1 MSTPRRNI
9 EDVLPLSPLQEGMLF
24 HSVHDEGPADL
35 YVRQLAVDLHG
46 ELDRDRLYAAAEALL
61 RRHANLR
68 VGFRHEGLAKPV
80 QVVARSVTLPWR
92 DEDVSAERDPE
103 AAAGKLVEADR
114 WARFDLRLPPLVR
127 FTLIRLAPGRHRFL
141 MTHHHILWDGWSSS
155 ILLRELAVLHRQS
168 GDDRGLPRVRPYK
181 EYLGW
186 LSGRD
191 RASSERAWRR
201 ALDGVTGPTLAG
213 PAGGS
218 RVAAVPE
225 TLTAT
230 LDARTTRGLQQR
242 ARELGVTLNTLVQA
256 GWAVAL
262 GALTGRRDVVFGT
275 TVSGRPAQLP
285 GVESMV
291 GMFINTVPVRAV
303 LDPAEPLRELLL
315 RLQAEHAGLADH
327 HHVGL
332 ADIQRWAGHR
342 ELFDTVTV
350 FENYPFDGDDGG
362 TFDDL
367 KVTDVEAQS
376 ATHYPLYL
384 LALPGETLTLHLK
397 YQPHLVDAV
406 LAGRYAQALRN
417 VLTTAVDD
425 PGHPTGGIPLLS
437 AEERHTLTDTW
448 NRTGTPAEP
457 HHLTGLFTR
466 QATATPDALAV
477 VADDGQL
484 TYAELNERA
493 GRLARVLAASGVG
506 PETPVG
512 VLLPRGTELL
522 VALLAVWK
530 AGGAWVP
537 LDPEHLAERTRHILG
552 DSAPVLTVTTG
563 ALAARV
569 PGTALLLDDPG
580 TAARLRDADPGA
592 PDADVPPQCAAYVI
606 HTSGSTG
613 LPKGVVVSRESVAAY
628 VGYAAGAYPDMTG
641 VTFVGSSAAF
651 DLTVTGLITPLTA
664 GGTVWLGTWD
674 ADIPVPDAVTAA
686 GGVTLAKVTPSHL
699 PLLALVPEAMRPSG
713 TLVLGGEA
721 LQGTALE
728 RWRADRPGVTVVNA
742 YGPTETTVNCCQ
754 FVLAPGAP
762 VPGGPVPVGRAFP
775 HARTYVLDAG
785 LRPVPPG
792 VPGELYVAGS
802 GVARGYRG
810 RPGLTAERFV
820 ADPFGAPGTRMYRTG
835 DLVRWTPEGE
845 LVFVGRA
852 DDQVKIRGHR
862 IEPGEVEAALERC
875 TGVVRAVVTVR
886 EDRPGDQRLVAYVV
900 PADGGRPAADV
911 LREAARW
918 LPAYMLPTAV
928 VTLAEIP
935 LTPNGKADRRALPAP
950 EWDEPAAVLGAPRT
964 PQEEIVCGLYAEILG
979 LPSVGVED
987 GFFARGGHSLLATRL
1002 VSRVRAT
1009 LGVELALRD
1018 VFEHSTPA
1026 ELVRLLAERT
1036 DRPRTPLLPAA
1047 PRPAHVPLSFAQQR
1061 LWFLYELEG
1070 PSPTYNIPLALR
1082 LSGELDTAALSAALA
1097 DVAVRHESL
1106 RTVIAATA
1114 DGPAQ
1119 VLLEHAEPPVD
1130 LRDCGR
1136 EELPAALARAA
1147 AHPFDL
1153 TAEAPLR
1160 ATVLR
1165 LAPAEWAL
1173 VLVVHHIATDG
1184 WSMAPLAR
1192 DLTRAYTARV
1202 GGTAPT
1208 WAPLPVQYADYT
1220 LWQRALLGDDTREE
1234 RVADTDADDGLHH
1247 TQLAY
1252 WRAQLSE
1259 LPDELDLPADRP
1271 RPAVASHE
1279 GARLSFAVPAEVHG
1293 KLRAL
1298 ARSRGCS
1305 MFMLVHAAVAA
1316 LLSRFGAGTDIPVG
1330 APIAGRTDEKL
1341 TDLVGFFV
1349 NTLVL
1354 RTDLSGDP
1362 TFTELLGRVR
1372 GTDLAAYQHQDV
1384 PFEHLVEALNP
1395 TRSLSRHPLFQTMV
1409 TYNNPG
1415 DRAESVSLP
1424 GLEAEA
1430 LDIGVATA
1438 RFDLTV
1444 SLAERPAAEGGEAH
1458 LAGAI
1463 GYRTDLFDRQTVQAV
1478 ALGLQLLLRQVADSP
1493 HTPLSALDVL
1503 DAGQRQR
1510 MLVDWNT
1517 PVADTLPETL
1527 HPAVEAHAAAT
1538 TDAVAVTD
1546 GTSALTYGELNAHA
1560 NRLARVLIDRGVGTG
1575 DFVAVALPRSAEL
1588 VVALLAVWKA
1598 GGAYVPLD
1606 PDYPADRLRRTLA
1619 DAGPALT
1626 VTTAEQAGTLA
1637 ARTPLLL
1644 LDDPATTAARA
1655 GADPANVTDADRT
1668 RPLTP
1673 AHPAY
1678 MIYTSGSTGTPKGVV
1693 VEHRNV
1699 ARLFRSTDHWFGFG
1713 PDDVWTL
1720 FHSYAFDFSVWELCG
1735 ALLHGGRLV
1744 VVPHA
1749 QRTSPADFLRLLG
1762 DEGVTILSQTPSAFH
1777 QLSAAEREHPE
1788 AGARLALRRVVF
1800 GGEPLDTR
1808 RLAEWYERH
1817 PADSPV
1823 LVNMYG
1829 ITETTVH
1836 VTHRPLDPG
1845 TAAAART
1852 GVIGERIPDLRVY
1865 VLDGALRPVPPSVAG
1880 ELYVAG
1886 AGVARGYW
1894 RRPALTAA
1902 RFVADPFEPGGS
1914 RMYRTGDVVRWT
1926 RHGELE
1932 FVGRADDQVKIRGHR
1947 VELGEIEAALEA
1959 HPDVAAA
1966 AATVRE
1972 DRTDDQRLVAYV
1984 VPHPGGAVP
1993 PLRDWL
1999 AERLPSHM
2007 VPATQVELEALPLTL
2022 NGKLDRATLPAPRY
2036 DARPAARA
2044 PRGPE
2049 EEILCGLFAEVLGL
2063 AEVGVD
2069 DGFFDIGGHSLLA
2082 TRLVSRIRS
2091 ALGVEV
2097 AIRDLFDAPT
2107 VAALSARI
2115 GSSRRAR
2122 TALRRVVPRPETVP
2136 ASFAQQRLWFIHR
2149 LEGPSPTYNIPLA
2162 IRMSGRTR
2170 HRGAAGRLRR
2180 HRRPA
2185 REPAHRL
2192 RRRRR
2197 RHPADRASRRAGR
2210 AGAGGPAHRRGEAA
2224 RGPRPPRPAH
2234 LRPHWR
2240 TPRPRLA
2247 AAPGRRGHRLGT
2259 GGDAAPHRG
2268 RRLVARPDGP
2278 RHDRRVHR
2286 TPGGAHP
2293 AVARTAP
2300 AIRRLRPLPARA
2312 PRLRGRPRQRPVQPA
2327 GLLARAPRR
2336 AARRAGPALRQAPSA
2351 GLLLPGAQGAVH
2363 RHRRAPRRTG
2373 RARPRTRLQPLHGRA
2388 RGRRHAALPAGRRH
2402 RHPARLAHRRTHR
2415 RRAQRTG
2422 RLLRQQPRAAH
2433 RPLRQPHV
2441 RRTARTRTGDRP
2453 RRLRPP
2459 GRAVRAARGRAQP
2472 LAVAGTAPAVPDDDR
2487 VQQHRQGHGE
2497 GRARRLPRHDGHP
2510 HRDRDNR
2517 LQVRP
2522 RVLLRG
2528 GRRRGRD
2535 PRVPVR
2541 PGVQPRRLRPGDRG
2555 PDHRRAAPGA
2565 GPGPHPTR
2573 TPGRRRGPAR
2583 PGRAHPA
2590 PHPVERHRP
2599 HRPRALRAGGL
2610 RRRRVHRARRGRRHR
2625 GRRGAQLRPARPA
2638 LRPPRRGA
2646 HRPRCHRRD
2655 TSRRGDGTRSP
2666 RPRRPARR
2674 PQGRR
2679 RLRTAAAHR
2688 PGGPRTPPPDRDVG
2702 RPRARRPRT
2711 RRCRAGV
2718 GRRDARPARR
2728 ARRRTHRRHRP
2739 AHRRPRH
2746 GAGVRDA
2753 HLRLVGRPQGR
2764 SRGPPRH
2771 RRPRPRPA
2779 LAGRPGT
2786 RTRPLPHGIR
2796 RLDVR
2801 AVGTAAHRQPDRV
2814 RPARRRRRGGP
2825 RRDRLPPRGHR
2836 TVADGRPVPRGRR
2849 GGAHRAVR
2857 RPPRVD
2863 RRRRRV
2869 AHRRRPGPRGLPRP
2883 GRRQRL
2889 RADRDHHVRP
2899 QPPHRRRRDRRR
2911 GRTRRTAAGR
2921 DGRVRSRP
2929 PAAPRAHRCRGRAL
2943 PRRRRRRPRLPRAA
2957 RGHRRTLRRQPLRT
2971 RGRTALPHR
2980 RPRTVEPRRRDRV
2993 PRPRRRPDQAP
3004 RLPRRT
3010 RRGRGRAGRAPRR
3023 RARRR
3028 RGPRGPA
3035 RRPPPGLL
3043 RRPGPPGP
3051 GRRVRVHRRRRR
3063 LARGVRGP
3071 LPARSR
3077 NPRVRPGLPRLALQL
3092 RQRPAAA
3099 RRDAQL
3105 AAGHRRP
3112 HPRTTA
3118 PPRPGDRCR
3127 QRTDP
3132 RRASPRLRELLGHR
3146 LLRTGRRPPH
3156 RRGRRRARAR
3166 ADQVELRVQDAAD
3179 VTGLPQGH
3187 FDTIVINSV
3196 VQYFPGA
3203 DYLTTVLDRALDLL
3217 APGGAV
3223 LVGDVRNLRLARLF
3237 HSAVQLAQA
3246 DPSTQLPALRPAV
3259 DRAVLFDSE
3268 LQLDPDYFAD
3278 WARSDPRVQ
3287 AVDIR
3292 VKRGDYHNELSRY
3305 RYDAVLHTSAAAP
3318 ASALRSFD
3326 WGTDVDDEETLVAL
3340 LKTAAAEGTRL
3351 RLCSVPG
3358 DRLAPDL
3365 AVTRALARAERH
3377 TTAAELRTAADASAP
3392 GVDVETLAALGERH
3406 RLVTALTWSTTGED
3420 GHVDVLYQPAA
3431 QGEQFPDGYVPA
3443 TLVPRSRRANDPMSV
3458 SDVKAQLA
3466 NLDAYLRERLPD
3478 YMVPATTVVLDG
3490 LPLTDNGKV
3499 DRRALPAP
3507 EWESAAGSSRAAA
3520 GTREELLCGLFAEV
3534 LGLTAVGV
3542 EDGFF
3547 ELGGDSILSIQ
3558 LVSRARRAG
3567 IGLSVRD
3574 VFEYGTAAALAEI
3587 ADWSGQDAAGEAED
3601 EPIGEF
3607 TPLPIV
3613 SWLVERGGPW
3623 REFNQSQAV
3632 RTPAGLTEQALRTGV
3647 QRVLDHHDALRTRLT
3662 LAPELVAEVRP
3673 ADSVAADE
3681 CVSRVDA
3688 SGCADE
3694 DAWFALASAEAV
3706 RARGTL
3712 DPEAGAMVRWVWLD
3726 GGPGAA
3732 GVLVVVAHHLVVDGV
3747 SWRVLLPDLAEA
3759 VGSAGAP
3766 LTPVGT
3772 SVRRW
3777 STQLAAQA
3785 ESPDRLAELPWWEGM
3800 LAQNTPLA
3808 EGGLDP
3814 ERDTYATAGTCTV
3827 EVPADVSRVVLT
3839 ETAGLYNAG
3848 VDDVLLT
3855 ALALALTR
3863 WSPRP
3868 ADHGWVLDLESHGR
3882 DEDLVPGAELS
3893 RTVGWFTTM
3902 YPVRIDAGDAA
3913 WHEVTAGGPAG
3924 GTALK
3929 RVKEQLRGTP
3939 GNGTGYGLL
3948 RHLAAG
3954 AADTFRAHPSPQLGF
3969 NYMGRF
3975 TAASASASADW
3986 GVLAGGVAGQPEQT
4000 PLAHV
4005 LDVNAVARQDQG
4017 GGLALRA
4024 TWTWA
4029 DRILDGADMRALAD
4043 LWVEALAGLAAHTTT
4058 PNVGG
4063 LTPTDV
4069 TDTTL
4074 TQDDLDDLELDL
4086 ADDWENDA

>member
-92 DEDVSAERDPE
+92 DEDVQAERDPE

-155 ILLRELAVLHRQS
+155 VLLRELAVLHRQS

-191 RASSERAWRR
+191 RASSEQAWRR

-262 GALTGRRDVVFGT
+262 GALTGRRDVVFGA

-425 PGHPTGGIPLLS
+425 PGHPIGGIPLLS

-457 HHLTGLFTR
+457 HDLTGLFTR

-552 DSAPVLTVTTG
+552 DSVPVLTVTTG

-628 VGYAAGAYPDMTG
+628 VGHAAGAYPDMTG

-674 ADIPVPDAVTAA
+674 ADTPVPDAVTAA

-699 PLLALVPEAMRPSG
+699 PLLSLVPEAMRPSG

-721 LQGTALE
+721 LQGAALE

-1036 DRPRTPLLPAA
+1036 DRPRTPLLPAV

-1106 RTVIAATA
+1106 RTVITATA

-1130 LRDCGR
+1130 IRDCGR

-1252 WRAQLSE
+1252 WRSQLSE
-1259 LPDELDLPADRP
+1259 LPDELDLPAVRP

-1463 GYRTDLFDRQTVQAV
+1463 GYRTDLFDRQTVQAL

-1493 HTPLSALDVL
+1493 HTPLSALEVL

-1546 GTSALTYGELNAHA
+1546 GTRALTYGELNAHA

-1800 GGEPLDTR
+1800 GGEPLDPR

-1984 VPHPGGAVP
+1984 VSHPGGSVP

-2007 VPATQVELEALPLTL
+2007 VPATQVELEALPLTP

-2036 DARPAARA
+2036 EAQSAARA

-2091 ALGVEV
+2091 ALGVEM
-2097 AIRDLFDAPT
+2097 AIRDLFDTPT

-2115 GSSRRAR
+2115 GSSGRAR

-2162 IRMSGRTR
+2162 IRMRGALDIDALRAAFADIVARHESLRTVFADGDDGTRQIVLPAERAVPELEVLPTDEAKLPEVLSRLARHTFDLTGELPVRGWLLRLDDEGTDWVLEVMLHHIAGDGWSLGPMVRDMTAAYTARLAGHTPQWLELPLQYADYALCQREHLGSEDDPDSVLSSQLDYWRERLAELPDELALPFDRPRPPVSSHQGRRVPFTVTAEHHAALAALAREHGCSPFMVVHAAVATLLSRLGGGTDIPLGSPIAGRTDDALSELVGFFVNSLVLRTDLSGNPTFAELLERVRETDLAAYAHQDVPFERLVDVLNPSRSLAR
-2170 HRGAAGRLRR
+2170 HPLFQTMIAFNNTDKAMAKAALADFPGMTVTPTEIETTASKFDLAFFFVEGGGEGATPGFQCVLEYSRDVFDQETADRIIAGLHRVLDQVLTRPELPVDDVDLLDPAERTRLLTEWNDTGRTAPELSVPEAFAAVASTAPDAVAVTAGDEELSYARLDQLSDRLAAVLTARGVTAETPVAVAMERGVLVPVALLAVFKAGGAYVPLRPTDPAGRVRHLLTGTSAALALVDPVHAAAAREWGVETLDPHAVLDAEPTGAPAPLTAVPATGLAYVMHTSGSSGVPKGVAVTHRDIVALARDPRWREGQERVLAQSPMAFDASTYELWVPLLTGNRIVFAPPGDIDVAVLAETVSRHGVTGLWLTAGLFRVVAEEEPTALSGARRVWTGGDVVSPTAVARVRAACPDLVVVNGYGPTETTTFALSHLIADEETGAAAVPVGRPL
-2180 HRRPA
+2180 A
-2185 REPAHRL
+2185 GMAAYVLDHRL
-2192 RRRRR
+2192 R
-2197 RHPADRASRRAGR
+2197 PAPTGVAGELYL
-2210 AGAGGPAHRRGEAA
+2210 AGAGVARGYHERPAATAERFVASPFGPAGERLYRTGDLVRWNRGGEIEFLGRADDQIKLRGFRVELGEVEAA
-2224 RGPRPPRPAH
+2224 
-2234 LRPHWR
+2234 
-2240 TPRPRLA
+2240 LA
-2247 AAPGRRGHRLGT
+2247 
-2259 GGDAAPHRG
+2259 
-2268 RRLVARPDGP
+2268 
-2278 RHDRRVHR
+2278 
-2286 TPGGAHP
+2286 AHP
-2293 AVARTAP
+2293 AVA
-2300 AIRRLRPLPARA
+2300 
-2312 PRLRGRPRQRPVQPA
+2312 
-2327 GLLARAPRR
+2327 
-2336 AARRAGPALRQAPSA
+2336 
-2351 GLLLPGAQGAVH
+2351 
-2363 RHRRAPRRTG
+2363 
-2373 RARPRTRLQPLHGRA
+2373 
-2388 RGRRHAALPAGRRH
+2388 HAAAV
-2402 RHPARLAHRRTHR
+2402 
-2415 RRAQRTG
+2415 
-2422 RLLRQQPRAAH
+2422 
-2433 RPLRQPHV
+2433 V
-2441 RRTARTRTGDRP
+2441 RED
-2453 RRLRPP
+2453 
-2459 GRAVRAARGRAQP
+2459 
-2472 LAVAGTAPAVPDDDR
+2472 
-2487 VQQHRQGHGE
+2487 
-2497 GRARRLPRHDGHP
+2497 
-2510 HRDRDNR
+2510 
-2517 LQVRP
+2517 
-2522 RVLLRG
+2522 
-2528 GRRRGRD
+2528 
-2535 PRVPVR
+2535 
-2541 PGVQPRRLRPGDRG
+2541 RPGDRRLVSYVVPARQVEVDESASTDVVG
-2555 PDHRRAAPGA
+2555 AWHEVYEDLYRPDLETPAFGQDFRGWHSSYDNAPLPLAEMRSWRRA
-2565 GPGPHPTR
+2565 TVDR
-2573 TPGRRRGPAR
+2573 IR
-2583 PGRAHPA
+2583 
-2590 PHPVERHRP
+2590 E
-2599 HRPRALRAGGL
+2599 L
-2610 RRRRVHRARRGRRHR
+2610 
-2625 GRRGAQLRPARPA
+2625 
-2638 LRPPRRGA
+2638 
-2646 HRPRCHRRD
+2646 
-2655 TSRRGDGTRSP
+2655 
-2666 RPRRPARR
+2666 RPRRV
-2674 PQGRR
+2674 
-2679 RLRTAAAHR
+2679 LEI
-2688 PGGPRTPPPDRDVG
+2688 
-2702 RPRARRPRT
+2702 
-2711 RRCRAGV
+2711 GV
-2718 GRRDARPARR
+2718 GSGLILAELAPDCESYWGTDFSAPAVARLTDEVA
-2728 ARRRTHRRHRP
+2728 
-2739 AHRRPRH
+2739 
-2746 GAGVRDA
+2746 
-2753 HLRLVGRPQGR
+2753 
-2764 SRGPPRH
+2764 
-2771 RRPRPRPA
+2771 
-2779 LAGRPGT
+2779 
-2786 RTRPLPHGIR
+2786 
-2796 RLDVR
+2796 
-2801 AVGTAAHRQPDRV
+2801 AV
-2814 RPARRRRRGGP
+2814 
-2825 RRDRLPPRGHR
+2825 
-2836 TVADGRPVPRGRR
+2836 
-2849 GGAHRAVR
+2849 
-2857 RPPRVD
+2857 
-2863 RRRRRV
+2863 
-2869 AHRRRPGPRGLPRP
+2869 
-2883 GRRQRL
+2883 
-2889 RADRDHHVRP
+2889 
-2899 QPPHRRRRDRRR
+2899 
-2911 GRTRRTAAGR
+2911 
-2921 DGRVRSRP
+2921 
-2929 PAAPRAHRCRGRAL
+2929 
-2943 PRRRRRRPRLPRAA
+2943 
-2957 RGHRRTLRRQPLRT
+2957 
-2971 RGRTALPHR
+2971 
-2980 RPRTVEPRRRDRV
+2980 
-2993 PRPRRRPDQAP
+2993 
-3004 RLPRRT
+3004 
-3010 RRGRGRAGRAPRR
+3010 
-3023 RARRR
+3023 
-3028 RGPRGPA
+3028 
-3035 RRPPPGLL
+3035 PGL
-3043 RRPGPPGP
+3043 
-3051 GRRVRVHRRRRR
+3051 
-3063 LARGVRGP
+3063 
-3071 LPARSR
+3071 
-3077 NPRVRPGLPRLALQL
+3077 
-3092 RQRPAAA
+3092 
-3099 RRDAQL
+3099 
-3105 AAGHRRP
+3105 
-3112 HPRTTA
+3112 
-3118 PPRPGDRCR
+3118 
-3127 QRTDP
+3127 
-3132 RRASPRLRELLGHR
+3132 
-3146 LLRTGRRPPH
+3146 
-3156 RRGRRRARAR
+3156 

-3278 WARSDPRVQ
+3278 WAQSDPRVQ

-3377 TTAAELRTAADASAP
+3377 TTAAELRTAPDASAP

-3458 SDVKAQLA
+3458 SDVKSQLA

-3507 EWESAAGSSRAAA
+3507 EWESAAGSSRAAD

-3601 EPIGEF
+3601 EPTGEF

-3706 RARGTL
+3706 RARGAL

-3800 LAQNTPLA
+3800 LAQSTPLA

-3913 WHEVTAGGPAG
+3913 WHEVTAGGPAVS
-3924 GTALK
+3924 TALK

-3939 GNGTGYGLL
+3939 GNGAGYGLL

-4005 LDVNAVARQDQG
+4005 LDVNAVARQDQD